1 MSFNHLFHR
10 FRPPP
15 WQAVLFAAV
24 SAMALAAA
32 PVSAQGT
39 GTAIGGL
46 AAPTHPDQPLLE
58 NLAQASIAEIEAGKT
73 ALEKSA
79 NPQVQKFA
87 QQVIQDHGAA
97 LKDIEQLA
105 LSKRMA
111 MPQDASMQHKASGTE
126 LKLQTTETFDGQYM
140 RQAGV
145 NDHAQTLAL
154 LQKAQREA
162 RDPQVKALAT
172 RLLPTM
178 QQHLD
183 TARQM
188 VAQKK

>member
-1 MSFNHLFHR
+1 MSFNRLFHR
-10 FRPPP
+10 FHPPP
-15 WQAVLFAAV
+15 WQAVFFAAV
-24 SAMALAAA
+24 AALALAAA

-46 AAPTHPDQPLLE
+46 AEPAHPDQPLLQS
-58 NLAQASIAEIEAGKT
+58 LAQASIAEIEAGKT
-73 ALEKSA
+73 ALEKSE
-79 NPQVQKFA
+79 NPQVQQFA
-87 QQVIQDHGAA
+87 QQVIEDHSAA
-97 LKDIEQLA
+97 LKNIEQLA
-105 LSKRMA
+105 LSKRMT
-111 MPQDASMQHKASGTE
+111 MPRDASMQHKATGTE
-126 LKLQTTETFDGQYM
+126 LKLETADTFDGQYM

-162 RDPQVKALAT
+162 RDPQVKALAI

-178 QQHLD
+178 RQHLN